1 MYTNVIQ
8 FRKGS
13 AILITMLF
21 ITVLAAMIFSILR
34 PRISEIHSETSYY
47 ESQMAYYSAEAG
59 LEEGLFRYRADKDVT
74 WPAYDKDNPNNVIRR
89 DLGGRDAS
97 GSWQDN
103 NSAEIRPDW
112 SIPLPVDKTHYYY
125 DLKIYSRELT
135 IGKRPS
141 DCLSNPDGCLSL
153 KKDQSKEFDVTF
165 NAKTINLKWTSDVYG
180 TGSTKCYVSMEW
192 KLIGKDA
199 FSNNQVERD
208 KNVENITTLSKGLL
222 IPAAAGTQKFKLRIR
237 PLIGD
242 STKSGPGGSFATGNN
257 AKCNDGYIFYQI
269 TPAVTYSPPL
279 LLDTGTTTI
288 ESTGY
293 FGNTARRIV
302 AKIDKNSG
310 AILDLYDFVLYSGVG
325 ELKYK

>member
-1 MYTNVIQ
+1 
-8 FRKGS
+8 
-13 AILITMLF
+13 
-21 ITVLAAMIFSILR
+21 
-34 PRISEIHSETSYY
+34 
-47 ESQMAYYSAEAG
+47 MAYYSAEAG

-125 DLKIYSRELT
+125 DLKIYSRENV
-135 IGKRPS
+135 IGKNPS
-141 DCLSNPDGCLSL
+141 QCAGEYNSITNPYSNDCLFLE
-153 KKDQSKEFDVTF
+153 KDKSKEYDVTF
-165 NAKTINLKWTSDVYG
+165 NENRNIILDWTTQVFKVSG
-180 TGSTKCYVSMEW
+180 CKVSMEW
-192 KLIGKDA
+192 KLIGYDDTQ
-199 FSNNQVERD
+199 SVQRELD
-208 KNVENITTLSKGLL
+208 KNVENITSSSRIISVPSQVGDYKY
-222 IPAAAGTQKFKLRIR
+222 KLKVR
-237 PLIGD
+237 PLIGNE
-242 STKSGPGGSFATGNN
+242 TIPGLGGLFASGNN
-257 AKCNDGYIFYQI
+257 PTCDNGYIYYRLRNA
-269 TPAVTYSPPL
+269 PGYSGDI
-279 LLDTGTTTI
+279 DTGTTTI